1 MHTTLSK
8 IVKTSYHAKKY
19 QGCMPPQSRSTRGE
33 PMKKLLMTIA
43 IACVALSF
51 VTAAGVQEQGVDR
64 SLEKVLD
71 KGVFVLG
78 LDDSFPPMGFRD
90 ENNEIVGFD
99 IDLAREVTSRM
110 GVELKLQPID
120 WNAKEQELN
129 TGNIDC
135 IWNGFTITPER
146 REMINFSD
154 PYVDNA
160 QVAVVRGDSQV
171 QNLADLAGKRV
182 GIQAGS
188 SASDAVYGNP
198 GFANSLA
205 QVVEVRDNLTALMD
219 LEIGGVEA
227 VVLDLFV
234 ANDNIH
240 RSGKDFRILD
250 EHLSSEEY
258 GVGFRKRDQALRDE
272 VQRILNEMAAD
283 GTMAA
288 ISTDWFGD
296 DITVVGK

>member
-1 MHTTLSK
+1 
-8 IVKTSYHAKKY
+8 
-19 QGCMPPQSRSTRGE
+19 
-33 PMKKLLMTIA
+33 MKKLLMTIA
-43 IACVALSF
+43 IACVALS
-51 VTAAGVQEQGVDR
+51 VATAAGVQEQGVDR

-146 REMINFSD
+146 SEMINFSD

-160 QVAVVRGDSQV
+160 QVAIVRGDSPV
-171 QNLADLAGKRV
+171 QSLADLAGKRV

-198 GFANSLA
+198 EFADSLS
-205 QVVEVRDNLTALMD
+205 QIVEVRDNLTALMD
-219 LEIGGVEA
+219 LEIGGVDA

-240 RSGKDFRILD
+240 RSGKDFRILK

-258 GVGFRKRDQALRDE
+258 GVGFRKNDQALRDE
-272 VQRILNEMAAD
+272 VQRILLEMASD
-283 GTMAA
+283 GTLAT
-288 ISTDWFGD
+288 ISTDWFGE